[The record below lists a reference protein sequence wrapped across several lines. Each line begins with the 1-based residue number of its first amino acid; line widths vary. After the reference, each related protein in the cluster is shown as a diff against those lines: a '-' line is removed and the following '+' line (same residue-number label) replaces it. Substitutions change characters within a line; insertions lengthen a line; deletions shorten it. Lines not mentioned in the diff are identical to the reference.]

1 MMLITRV
8 SERLAWSTKASRLG
22 GLLLSRHSSCVWSSR
37 CSACQKAYLSLRTV
51 LLDKI
56 RDGLKAAQLLF
67 AGIHAKLSGCI
78 CHAPSCCGIGVRA
91 DLEASDVL
99 PKEHG
104 LTQRASLLLRVT
116 GHSLGGALAMLQL
129 SSSSTRLVLDKTI
142 RGNCQLQ
149 LQRVSG
155 QGALGCLVTEVCL
168 RFCAQLRL
176 GSLAPGHDWTG
187 EQRKQIERSTG

>member
-1 MMLITRV
+1 MLITRV

-22 GLLLSRHSSCVWSSR
+22 GLLFSRHSSCVWSSR

-56 RDGLKAAQLLF
+56 RDCLKAAQLLF
-67 AGIHAKLSGCI
+67 AGIQYTCQAFRVHLSCAQLLW
-78 CHAPSCCGIGVRA
+78 HWSACGLG
-91 DLEASDVL
+91 SFDVL

-129 SSSSTRLVLDKTI
+129 SSSSTPLEKDRTSRSCLIILIRLSEVTV
-142 RGNCQLQ
+142 NCSFNASQDT
-149 LQRVSG
+149 V
-155 QGALGCLVTEVCL
+155 
-168 RFCAQLRL
+168 
-176 GSLAPGHDWTG
+176 H
-187 EQRKQIERSTG
+187 